1 MYGVSILLFEVV
13 LCFHIFSF
21 CAGHAMSEQVKSTE
35 KMNGVL
41 HDEELPP
48 QVIKRFAKEFFGLEF
63 ALEKNCFQCPIQ
75 LT

>member
-1 MYGVSILLFEVV
+1 MN
-13 LCFHIFSF
+13 
-21 CAGHAMSEQVKSTE
+21 EQVKSTE

-48 QVIKRFAKEFFGLEF
+48 QVIKRFAKEFFWLEF

-75 LT
+75 LNDTNVY